1 VALTPGARIGVYEV
15 IAPLG
20 AGGMGEVYRAH
31 DGKLGRDVAVKILPD
46 AFAGDPERLARF
58 EREAR
63 VLASLNHPH
72 IASIYGVEEAALS
85 TGSGQMVKALILELV
100 EGPTLAERLRHGPLP
115 VSEAVALARQI
126 AEALETAHEKGIV
139 HRDLKPANIK
149 LTPAGAV
156 KVLDFG
162 IAKIREASG
171 EDAVTDVSTV
181 TTIGTRLGVVL
192 GTAAYMSP
200 EQARGQ
206 AVDKR
211 TDIWAFG
218 CVLYEMLTGRAVF
231 ARDTAHDTLAAIL
244 ERAPDWSALPAE
256 TPEALHRILVRAL
269 EKNQRRRLRDIGD
282 ANLDLQAAIAGP
294 DSPSRA
300 TVPKPR
306 RQAGPW
312 HVAALLA
319 ALAAGAIG
327 GVVWRDSTPPRSLAV
342 GPLTRLTFDSGLT
355 TQPSISA
362 DGRLVAYASDRS
374 GAGNLDIWVQ
384 QTTGESAIRLTSD
397 PANDQNPDVS
407 PDGNLIAFQSERSPR
422 GVYVVP
428 ALGGDARLVAPDG
441 MVPRFSP
448 DGRSI
453 AFWTGPWMSRRAVSS
468 VRRTYVVASTGGDA
482 VQVAST
488 LASAGDPVWSPD
500 GRALV
505 LFGRQAASGEG
516 TDPDWWWAPVDGE
529 APVPSGAYKRLVA
542 GALQIQSADSA
553 AYPLAWAG
561 DGVLFS
567 AAGPGSESENIWS
580 ISIDSRTGAV
590 AGDPVRLTGGTTLD
604 LWPSASRDGRMVFAA
619 TNRRPGIFALPL
631 DANTGRPT
639 GPLRRLREDA
649 ARTGRPGAS
658 EDGRLLVFS
667 RAEFDASGVWIRD
680 LSTGRE
686 RQLVATQPA
695 WLNTVISSDGRWVAY
710 TETAVNRGG
719 GGGPGTGYV
728 VEVAHGAPRR
738 ACDDC
743 EVSQFTRDNRQLVI
757 TEQGSRVVSR
767 VDLGTGSRTPL
778 ITGSRVSRPLL
789 APPHGSSALTPCSS
803 AVIWRSTM
811 S

>member
-1 VALTPGARIGVYEV
+1 
-15 IAPLG
+15 
-20 AGGMGEVYRAH
+20 
-31 DGKLGRDVAVKILPD
+31 
-46 AFAGDPERLARF
+46 
-58 EREAR
+58 
-63 VLASLNHPH
+63 
-72 IASIYGVEEAALS
+72 
-85 TGSGQMVKALILELV
+85 
-100 EGPTLAERLRHGPLP
+100 
-115 VSEAVALARQI
+115 
-126 AEALETAHEKGIV
+126 
-139 HRDLKPANIK
+139 
-149 LTPAGAV
+149 
-156 KVLDFG
+156 
-162 IAKIREASG
+162 
-171 EDAVTDVSTV
+171 
-181 TTIGTRLGVVL
+181 
-192 GTAAYMSP
+192 MSP

-441 MVPRFSP
+441 MGSAFLARWALDRLLDGTLDESPRSLERATNVRCRIHRGRRGSGGQYP
-448 DGRSI
+448 RERGRS
-453 AFWTGPWMSRRAVSS
+453 SLVSGWPGVGL
-468 VRRTYVVASTGGDA
+468 VRS
-482 VQVAST
+482 
-488 LASAGDPVWSPD
+488 
-500 GRALV
+500 
-505 LFGRQAASGEG
+505 
-516 TDPDWWWAPVDGE
+516 
-529 APVPSGAYKRLVA
+529 
-542 GALQIQSADSA
+542 
-553 AYPLAWAG
+553 
-561 DGVLFS
+561 
-567 AAGPGSESENIWS
+567 PGS
-580 ISIDSRTGAV
+580 
-590 AGDPVRLTGGTTLD
+590 L
-604 LWPSASRDGRMVFAA
+604 GR
-619 TNRRPGIFALPL
+619 RHRPGLVVGAG
-631 DANTGRPT
+631 GR
-639 GPLRRLREDA
+639 R
-649 ARTGRPGAS
+649 
-658 EDGRLLVFS
+658 
-667 RAEFDASGVWIRD
+667 
-680 LSTGRE
+680 
-686 RQLVATQPA
+686 
-695 WLNTVISSDGRWVAY
+695 
-710 TETAVNRGG
+710 
-719 GGGPGTGYV
+719 
-728 VEVAHGAPRR
+728 
-738 ACDDC
+738 
-743 EVSQFTRDNRQLVI
+743 
-757 TEQGSRVVSR
+757 
-767 VDLGTGSRTPL
+767 
-778 ITGSRVSRPLL
+778 
-789 APPHGSSALTPCSS
+789 GSSAEWCLQTPGCRGAADPVCRLGRVSTCLGRRRC
-803 AVIWRSTM
+803 AVFRGRPRIGIGEYLEYLD
-811 S
+811 